1 MADNQNENRYVDDK
15 EFEPTVSYDDDGRVT
30 QKQTYDRNGSPDRT
44 YKYSYTGNGET
55 VEQSFDS
62 KTGELGHEEV
72 FDKNGNTLKE
82 IFRRDGQI
90 RSAYTHQY
98 NDDGSLAETVA
109 YENDNGSLRVKSQ
122 FFVEKDN
129 VGREVYTS
137 RSFDESGKPVQIER
151 GYKGQGKEGVFLSL
165 SEGEKGFGAR
175 HDEFFKGKD
184 SWKAEEYL
192 TKYAEIKPVHAEDAN
207 KNVSE
212 KVMEQDGSYHVVERT
227 SDGAVLSDESFD
239 KDGNMKAAS
248 YYENGVLDSKT
259 IYNEDGSK
267 HSFFYEND
275 GSVRSEKFHS
285 ADGRSV
291 SSIAHTSGM
300 TTTELLDEQGRTT
313 YSASYYNDGGKLYP
327 WNEHSYEYDADGKKV
342 ADQGR
347 SFGTA
352 GEKGG
357 KTSEELLA
365 SMQYKDEWL
374 MKTFADRVSGRVTA
388 EEAQKTSDVRP
399 QSKDRQMADAQDKAK
414 PAEKKTV
421 QNDVKTPAPE
431 QKPAARTATENL
443 PSVRGNAM
451 PEKTRAAENVGKEEA
466 LADSFVAFSKNRT
479 RESAQQLFN
488 SLRDMDL
495 DFLRQGLTAEEMK
508 EKMSAVMATAFDKG
522 VAAGM
527 NADALNKD
535 IAAFSKQFE
544 ERLKNAAHG
553 SEQPTATVTRLDD
566 KANTA
571 GVKGLENVEDAEYED
586 VTNDPAYANAGNMPA
601 VRGNSMPERANAD
614 NKEAYAAALK
624 EATGQDW
631 EFKAGENSG
640 LGVDHLRA
648 PATPEMEAALKNA
661 GIRYDIAEKD
671 GKKLFTVE
679 TDKPLEL
686 TEEEK
691 TRQEYADA
699 LKEATGQDWEFKAGE
714 NSGLGV
720 DHLRAPATPEMEEA
734 LKNAGIRYGV
744 AEKDGKKL
752 FTVETD
758 KPLELTEEEKTRQ
771 EYADALKEATG
782 QDWEFKAG
790 ENSGLG
796 VDHLRAPATPEMEEA
811 LKNAGIRYGVAEKD
825 GKKLFT
831 VETDK
836 PLELT
841 EEEKAQQKAK
851 AAAKGKDGQQ
861 GGFGVD
867 GYDDNAN
874 ANSAKQQD
882 SVSSEQ
888 LLAEMETVA
897 AKINYHRNE
906 QDEFCPYSRIKCASL
921 IESTDKKNPFVQA
934 TLSPSGSTLIN
945 MPDKINLK
953 FDTKINRKGEKN
965 TQLTLEDCMAMVR
978 MGMEKGWTSATLSGP
993 PEFKKQMYLAMRAM
1007 GMEPVGYTPS
1017 PDLVKQGDAMF
1028 KSNAQNR
1035 EHNASIDRRFPEM
1048 ETARKAAGVEIDN
1061 IDKNLTNGFKDKGFG
1076 YEPKKPE
1083 DEKQSEQAPQQ
1094 QEQASQQQE
1103 QAPQQQEQAPQQ
1115 QEQAP
1120 QQQEQAPQQQEQAPQ
1135 QQTQAP
1141 QQQEQAPQQQT
1152 QAPQQQEQAP
1162 QQQEQAPQQQTRA
1175 PLGLPNLQQQAAA
1188 QHDQP
1193 APVAPR
1199 GEQKALPVLSPKL
1212 ENKLTQV
1219 ANQIAAKN
1227 PQIAGYL
1234 ESNLGKPGQTPS
1246 TALQVVGNAANQTKA
1261 LEVKSNSQNNANTT
1275 ALSVIKRKGELDR

>member
-1 MADNQNENRYVDDK
+1 MADNQKENDANENRYVDDK
-15 EFEPTVSYDDDGRVT
+15 DG
-30 QKQTYDRNGSPDRT
+30 
-44 YKYSYTGNGET
+44 
-55 VEQSFDS
+55 
-62 KTGELGHEEV
+62 
-72 FDKNGNTLKE
+72 
-82 IFRRDGQI
+82 
-90 RSAYTHQY
+90 
-98 NDDGSLAETVA
+98 
-109 YENDNGSLRVKSQ
+109 
-122 FFVEKDN
+122 
-129 VGREVYTS
+129 
-137 RSFDESGKPVQIER
+137 ESI
-151 GYKGQGKEGVFLSL
+151 
-165 SEGEKGFGAR
+165 
-175 HDEFFKGKD
+175 
-184 SWKAEEYL
+184 
-192 TKYAEIKPVHAEDAN
+192 
-207 KNVSE
+207 
-212 KVMEQDGSYHVVERT
+212 ME
-227 SDGAVLSDESFD
+227 
-239 KDGNMKAAS
+239 
-248 YYENGVLDSKT
+248 
-259 IYNEDGSK
+259 
-267 HSFFYEND
+267 
-275 GSVRSEKFHS
+275 
-285 ADGRSV
+285 
-291 SSIAHTSGM
+291 
-300 TTTELLDEQGRTT
+300 TTT
-313 YSASYYNDGGKLYP
+313 
-327 WNEHSYEYDADGKKV
+327 
-342 ADQGR
+342 
-347 SFGTA
+347 
-352 GEKGG
+352 
-357 KTSEELLA
+357 
-365 SMQYKDEWL
+365 
-374 MKTFADRVSGRVTA
+374 
-388 EEAQKTSDVRP
+388 
-399 QSKDRQMADAQDKAK
+399 
-414 PAEKKTV
+414 
-421 QNDVKTPAPE
+421 QNDVKPE
-431 QKPAARTATENL
+431 QKSTENL

-544 ERLKNAAHG
+544 ERLKNAAHAP
-553 SEQPTATVTRLDD
+553 EQPTAAATRLDD
-566 KANTA
+566 KANTGA
-571 GVKGLENVEDAEYED
+571 KAGLENIEDAEYED
-586 VTNDPAYANAGNMPA
+586 VTNDPAYANAAGLPA
-601 VRGNSMPERANAD
+601 KSAE
-614 NKEAYAAALK
+614 KEK
-624 EATGQDW
+624 
-631 EFKAGENSG
+631 
-640 LGVDHLRA
+640 
-648 PATPEMEAALKNA
+648 
-661 GIRYDIAEKD
+661 EKD
-671 GKKLFTVE
+671 GKNKTVPENEPIISTEKKSVKVADERFDANGNLVSGTYYDNDGNVTQTVSVDKDGARLTSFYDSDGSVRAEQRRSADGKTVSHIDYAGGLTHTDLFNDQGKPVYSLSYYQDGGKLYPWNERTTEYDENGKPTVSSKSFGIDGADGEKSAEELMDSVAYKDEWLFNKFAEHAGTQAETEKTVE
-679 TDKPLEL
+679 K
-686 TEEEK
+686 EENAAEQVAPEQARQNDDVVDTASEPEK
-691 TRQEYADA
+691 AD
-699 LKEATGQDWEFKAGE
+699 E
-714 NSGLGV
+714 
-720 DHLRAPATPEMEEA
+720 R
-734 LKNAGIRYGV
+734 V
-744 AEKDGKKL
+744 AEPAQDRPVENEPVSAAPVVENDGNEA
-752 FTVETD
+752 ET
-758 KPLELTEEEKTRQ
+758 
-771 EYADALKEATG
+771 ADRAAPENTG
-782 QDWEFKAG
+782 NDNG
-790 ENSGLG
+790 
-796 VDHLRAPATPEMEEA
+796 
-811 LKNAGIRYGVAEKD
+811 
-825 GKKLFT
+825 
-831 VETDK
+831 
-836 PLELT
+836 
-841 EEEKAQQKAK
+841 
-851 AAAKGKDGQQ
+851 GQQ
-861 GGFGVD
+861 GGFGVA
-867 GYDDNAN
+867 GYDDDVNT
-874 ANSAKQQD
+874 NSAKQQD

-1094 QEQASQQQE
+1094 QT

-1120 QQQEQAPQQQEQAPQ
+1120 QQQEQAPQQQEQAS
-1135 QQTQAP
+1135 
-1141 QQQEQAPQQQT
+1141 QQQEQAPR
-1152 QAPQQQEQAP
+1152 QQEQAS

-1175 PLGLPNLQQQAAA
+1175 PLGLPNLQQQTAA

>member
-212 KVMEQDGSYHVVERT
+212 KVMGQDGSYHVVERT

-248 YYENGVLDSKT
+248 YYKNGVLDSKT

-466 LADSFVAFSKNRT
+466 LADSFVAFTKNRT

-553 SEQPTATVTRLDD
+553 SEQPTATATRLDD
-566 KANTA
+566 KANAA

-601 VRGNSMPERANAD
+601 VRGNSMPERANTD
-614 NKEAYAAALK
+614 NKEAYAA
-624 EATGQDW
+624 
-631 EFKAGENSG
+631 
-640 LGVDHLRA
+640 
-648 PATPEMEAALKNA
+648 
-661 GIRYDIAEKD
+661 
-671 GKKLFTVE
+671 
-679 TDKPLEL
+679 
-686 TEEEK
+686 
-691 TRQEYADA
+691 A

-744 AEKDGKKL
+744 ADKDGTKL

-771 EYADALKEATG
+771 EYADALKEVTG

-811 LKNAGIRYGVAEKD
+811 LKNAGIRYGVADKD
-825 GKKLFT
+825 GTKLFT

-867 GYDDNAN
+867 GYDDDAN

-1048 ETARKAAGVEIDN
+1048 ESARKAAGVEIDN

-1094 QEQASQQQE
+1094 QEQT
-1103 QAPQQQEQAPQQ
+1103 PQQQEQASQQ
-1115 QEQAP
+1115 QT
-1120 QQQEQAPQQQEQAPQ
+1120 QAPQ

-1141 QQQEQAPQQQT
+1141 QQQEQAPQQQE

>member
-212 KVMEQDGSYHVVERT
+212 KVMGQDGSYHVVERT

-248 YYENGVLDSKT
+248 YYKNGVLDSKT

-466 LADSFVAFSKNRT
+466 LADSFVAFTKNRT

-553 SEQPTATVTRLDD
+553 SEQPTATATRLDD
-566 KANTA
+566 KANAA

-601 VRGNSMPERANAD
+601 VRGNSMPERANTD
-614 NKEAYAAALK
+614 NKEAYAA
-624 EATGQDW
+624 
-631 EFKAGENSG
+631 
-640 LGVDHLRA
+640 
-648 PATPEMEAALKNA
+648 
-661 GIRYDIAEKD
+661 
-671 GKKLFTVE
+671 
-679 TDKPLEL
+679 
-686 TEEEK
+686 
-691 TRQEYADA
+691 A

-744 AEKDGKKL
+744 ADKDGTKL

-771 EYADALKEATG
+771 EYADALKEVTG

-811 LKNAGIRYGVAEKD
+811 LKNAGIRYGVADKD
-825 GKKLFT
+825 GTKLFT

-867 GYDDNAN
+867 GYDDDAN

-906 QDEFCPYSRIKCASL
+906 QDEFCPYSQIKCASL

-953 FDTKINRKGEKN
+953 FDTKINKKGEKN

-993 PEFKKQMYLAMRAM
+993 PEFKEKMYLAMRAM

-1017 PDLVKQGDAMF
+1017 PDLEKQGDAMF

-1048 ETARKAAGVEIDN
+1048 ESARKAAGVEIDN

-1094 QEQASQQQE
+1094 QTQAPQQQE
-1103 QAPQQQEQAPQQ
+1103 QAPQQQEQAPQQQTQAPQQQEQAPQQ

-1234 ESNLGKPGQTPS
+1234 ESNLGKPGQSPS

>member
-212 KVMEQDGSYHVVERT
+212 KVMGQDGSYHVVERT

-248 YYENGVLDSKT
+248 YYKNGVLDSKT

-399 QSKDRQMADAQDKAK
+399 QSKDRQMTDAQDKAK

-648 PATPEMEAALKNA
+648 PATPEMEEALKNA
-661 GIRYDIAEKD
+661 GIRYDIAEKN

-720 DHLRAPATPEMEEA
+720 DHLRAPA
-734 LKNAGIRYGV
+734 
-744 AEKDGKKL
+744 
-752 FTVETD
+752 
-758 KPLELTEEEKTRQ
+758 
-771 EYADALKEATG
+771 
-782 QDWEFKAG
+782 
-790 ENSGLG
+790 S
-796 VDHLRAPATPEMEEA
+796 PEMEEA

-867 GYDDNAN
+867 GYDDDAN

-1094 QEQASQQQE
+1094 QTQAPQQQEQAPQQQEQAPQQQEQAPQQQE

-1135 QQTQAP
+1135 QQTQ
-1141 QQQEQAPQQQT
+1141 
-1152 QAPQQQEQAP
+1152 
-1162 QQQEQAPQQQTRA
+1162 A

-1275 ALSVIKRKGELDR
+1275 ALSVIKRKGELNR

>member
-212 KVMEQDGSYHVVERT
+212 KVMGQDGSYHVVERT

-248 YYENGVLDSKT
+248 YYKNGVLDSKT

-399 QSKDRQMADAQDKAK
+399 QSKDRQMTDAQDKAK

-466 LADSFVAFSKNRT
+466 LADSFVAFTKNRT

-758 KPLELTEEEKTRQ
+758 KPLELTEEEK
-771 EYADALKEATG
+771 
-782 QDWEFKAG
+782 
-790 ENSGLG
+790 
-796 VDHLRAPATPEMEEA
+796 
-811 LKNAGIRYGVAEKD
+811 
-825 GKKLFT
+825 
-831 VETDK
+831 
-836 PLELT
+836 
-841 EEEKAQQKAK
+841 AQQKAK

-867 GYDDNAN
+867 GYDDDAN

-1048 ETARKAAGVEIDN
+1048 ESARKAAGVEIDN

-1094 QEQASQQQE
+1094 QTQTPQQQEQAPQQQEQAPQQQEQAPQQQEQAPQQQTQTPQQQE

-1135 QQTQAP
+1135 QQ
-1141 QQQEQAPQQQT
+1141 EQASQQQT
-1152 QAPQQQEQAP
+1152 Q
-1162 QQQEQAPQQQTRA
+1162 A

>member
-1 MADNQNENRYVDDK
+1 MADNQKENDANENRYVDDK
-15 EFEPTVSYDDDGRVT
+15 DG
-30 QKQTYDRNGSPDRT
+30 
-44 YKYSYTGNGET
+44 
-55 VEQSFDS
+55 
-62 KTGELGHEEV
+62 
-72 FDKNGNTLKE
+72 
-82 IFRRDGQI
+82 
-90 RSAYTHQY
+90 
-98 NDDGSLAETVA
+98 
-109 YENDNGSLRVKSQ
+109 
-122 FFVEKDN
+122 
-129 VGREVYTS
+129 
-137 RSFDESGKPVQIER
+137 ESI
-151 GYKGQGKEGVFLSL
+151 
-165 SEGEKGFGAR
+165 
-175 HDEFFKGKD
+175 
-184 SWKAEEYL
+184 
-192 TKYAEIKPVHAEDAN
+192 
-207 KNVSE
+207 
-212 KVMEQDGSYHVVERT
+212 ME
-227 SDGAVLSDESFD
+227 
-239 KDGNMKAAS
+239 
-248 YYENGVLDSKT
+248 
-259 IYNEDGSK
+259 
-267 HSFFYEND
+267 
-275 GSVRSEKFHS
+275 
-285 ADGRSV
+285 
-291 SSIAHTSGM
+291 
-300 TTTELLDEQGRTT
+300 TTT
-313 YSASYYNDGGKLYP
+313 
-327 WNEHSYEYDADGKKV
+327 
-342 ADQGR
+342 
-347 SFGTA
+347 
-352 GEKGG
+352 
-357 KTSEELLA
+357 
-365 SMQYKDEWL
+365 
-374 MKTFADRVSGRVTA
+374 
-388 EEAQKTSDVRP
+388 
-399 QSKDRQMADAQDKAK
+399 
-414 PAEKKTV
+414 
-421 QNDVKTPAPE
+421 QNDVKPE
-431 QKPAARTATENL
+431 QKSTENL

-466 LADSFVAFSKNRT
+466 LADSFVAFTKNRT

-508 EKMSAVMATAFDKG
+508 EKMSAVMAMAFDKG

-527 NADALNKD
+527 NVDALNKD

-586 VTNDPAYANAGNMPA
+586 VTNDPAYANAAGLPA
-601 VRGNSMPERANAD
+601 KSA
-614 NKEAYAAALK
+614 
-624 EATGQDW
+624 
-631 EFKAGENSG
+631 EN
-640 LGVDHLRA
+640 
-648 PATPEMEAALKNA
+648 EK
-661 GIRYDIAEKD
+661 EKD
-671 GKKLFTVE
+671 GKNKTVPENEPIISTEKKSVKVADERFDANGNLVSGTYYDNDGNVTQTVSVDKDGARLTSFYDSDGSVRAEQRRSADGKTVSHIDYAGGLTHTDLFNDQGKPVYSLSYYQDGGKLYPWNERTTEYDENGKPTVSSKSFGIDGADGEKSAEELMDSVAYKDEWLFNKFAEHAGTQAEPEKTVE
-679 TDKPLEL
+679 K
-686 TEEEK
+686 EENAAEQVAPEQARQNDDVVDTASEPEK
-691 TRQEYADA
+691 AD
-699 LKEATGQDWEFKAGE
+699 E
-714 NSGLGV
+714 
-720 DHLRAPATPEMEEA
+720 R
-734 LKNAGIRYGV
+734 V
-744 AEKDGKKL
+744 AEPAQDRPVENEPVSAAPVVENDGNEA
-752 FTVETD
+752 ET
-758 KPLELTEEEKTRQ
+758 
-771 EYADALKEATG
+771 ADRAAPENTG
-782 QDWEFKAG
+782 NDNG
-790 ENSGLG
+790 
-796 VDHLRAPATPEMEEA
+796 
-811 LKNAGIRYGVAEKD
+811 
-825 GKKLFT
+825 
-831 VETDK
+831 
-836 PLELT
+836 
-841 EEEKAQQKAK
+841 
-851 AAAKGKDGQQ
+851 GQQ

-1048 ETARKAAGVEIDN
+1048 ESARKAAGVEIDN

-1094 QEQASQQQE
+1094 QEQASQQQT
-1103 QAPQQQEQAPQQ
+1103 QTPQQQE
-1115 QEQAP
+1115 
-1120 QQQEQAPQQQEQAPQ
+1120 
-1135 QQTQAP
+1135 QAP

-1234 ESNLGKPGQTPS
+1234 ESNLGKPGQSPS

>member
-648 PATPEMEAALKNA
+648 PATPEME
-661 GIRYDIAEKD
+661 
-671 GKKLFTVE
+671 
-679 TDKPLEL
+679 
-686 TEEEK
+686 
-691 TRQEYADA
+691 
-699 LKEATGQDWEFKAGE
+699 
-714 NSGLGV
+714 
-720 DHLRAPATPEMEEA
+720 
-734 LKNAGIRYGV
+734 
-744 AEKDGKKL
+744 
-752 FTVETD
+752 
-758 KPLELTEEEKTRQ
+758 
-771 EYADALKEATG
+771 
-782 QDWEFKAG
+782 
-790 ENSGLG
+790 
-796 VDHLRAPATPEMEEA
+796 EA

>member
-212 KVMEQDGSYHVVERT
+212 KVMGQDGSYHVVERT

-248 YYENGVLDSKT
+248 YYKNGVLDSKT

-466 LADSFVAFSKNRT
+466 LADSFVAFTKNRT

-553 SEQPTATVTRLDD
+553 SEQPTATATRLDD
-566 KANTA
+566 KANAA

-601 VRGNSMPERANAD
+601 VRGNSMPERANTD
-614 NKEAYAAALK
+614 NKEAYAA
-624 EATGQDW
+624 
-631 EFKAGENSG
+631 
-640 LGVDHLRA
+640 
-648 PATPEMEAALKNA
+648 
-661 GIRYDIAEKD
+661 
-671 GKKLFTVE
+671 
-679 TDKPLEL
+679 
-686 TEEEK
+686 
-691 TRQEYADA
+691 A

-744 AEKDGKKL
+744 ADKDGTKL

-771 EYADALKEATG
+771 EYADALKEVTG

-811 LKNAGIRYGVAEKD
+811 LKNAGIRYGVADKD
-825 GKKLFT
+825 GTKLFT

-867 GYDDNAN
+867 GYDDDAN

-906 QDEFCPYSRIKCASL
+906 QDEFCPYSQIKCASL

-953 FDTKINRKGEKN
+953 FDTKINKKGEKN

-993 PEFKKQMYLAMRAM
+993 PEFKEKMYLAMRAM

-1017 PDLVKQGDAMF
+1017 PDLEKQGDAMF

-1048 ETARKAAGVEIDN
+1048 ESARKAAGVEIDN

-1094 QEQASQQQE
+1094 Q
-1103 QAPQQQEQAPQQ
+1103 
-1115 QEQAP
+1115 
-1120 QQQEQAPQQQEQAPQ
+1120 
-1135 QQTQAP
+1135 T
-1141 QQQEQAPQQQT
+1141 
-1152 QAPQQQEQAP
+1152 QAP

-1234 ESNLGKPGQTPS
+1234 ESNLGKPGQSPS

>member
-212 KVMEQDGSYHVVERT
+212 KVMGQDGSYHVVERT

-248 YYENGVLDSKT
+248 YYKNGVLDSKT

-466 LADSFVAFSKNRT
+466 LADSFVAFTKNRT

-553 SEQPTATVTRLDD
+553 SEQPTATATRLDD
-566 KANTA
+566 KANAA

-601 VRGNSMPERANAD
+601 VRGNSMPERANTD
-614 NKEAYAAALK
+614 NKEAYAA
-624 EATGQDW
+624 
-631 EFKAGENSG
+631 
-640 LGVDHLRA
+640 
-648 PATPEMEAALKNA
+648 
-661 GIRYDIAEKD
+661 
-671 GKKLFTVE
+671 
-679 TDKPLEL
+679 
-686 TEEEK
+686 
-691 TRQEYADA
+691 A

-744 AEKDGKKL
+744 ADKDGTKL

-771 EYADALKEATG
+771 EYADALKEVTG

-811 LKNAGIRYGVAEKD
+811 LKNAGIRYGVADKD
-825 GKKLFT
+825 GTKLFT

-867 GYDDNAN
+867 GYDDDAN

-906 QDEFCPYSRIKCASL
+906 QDEFCPYSQIKCASL

-953 FDTKINRKGEKN
+953 FDTKINKKGEKN

-993 PEFKKQMYLAMRAM
+993 PEFKEKMYLAMRAM

-1017 PDLVKQGDAMF
+1017 PDLEKQGDAMF

-1048 ETARKAAGVEIDN
+1048 ESARKAAGVEIDN

-1094 QEQASQQQE
+1094 QTQAPQQQE

-1115 QEQAP
+1115 QTQAP

-1261 LEVKSNSQNNANTT
+1261 IEVKSNSQNNANTT

>member
-212 KVMEQDGSYHVVERT
+212 KVMGQDGSYHVVERT

-248 YYENGVLDSKT
+248 YYKNGVLDSKT

-466 LADSFVAFSKNRT
+466 LADSFVAFTKNRT

-553 SEQPTATVTRLDD
+553 SEQPTATATRLDD
-566 KANTA
+566 KANAA

-601 VRGNSMPERANAD
+601 VRGNSMPERANTD
-614 NKEAYAAALK
+614 NKEAYAA
-624 EATGQDW
+624 
-631 EFKAGENSG
+631 
-640 LGVDHLRA
+640 
-648 PATPEMEAALKNA
+648 
-661 GIRYDIAEKD
+661 
-671 GKKLFTVE
+671 
-679 TDKPLEL
+679 
-686 TEEEK
+686 
-691 TRQEYADA
+691 A

-744 AEKDGKKL
+744 ADKDGTKL

-771 EYADALKEATG
+771 EYADALKEVTG

-811 LKNAGIRYGVAEKD
+811 LKNAGIRYGVADKD
-825 GKKLFT
+825 GTKLFT

-867 GYDDNAN
+867 GYDDDAN

-1048 ETARKAAGVEIDN
+1048 ESARKAAGVEIDN

-1094 QEQASQQQE
+1094 QEQTPQQQEQASQQQTQAPQQQT

-1120 QQQEQAPQQQEQAPQ
+1120 QQQE
-1135 QQTQAP
+1135 
-1141 QQQEQAPQQQT
+1141 

>member
-1 MADNQNENRYVDDK
+1 MADNQKENDANENRYVDDK
-15 EFEPTVSYDDDGRVT
+15 DG
-30 QKQTYDRNGSPDRT
+30 
-44 YKYSYTGNGET
+44 
-55 VEQSFDS
+55 
-62 KTGELGHEEV
+62 
-72 FDKNGNTLKE
+72 
-82 IFRRDGQI
+82 
-90 RSAYTHQY
+90 
-98 NDDGSLAETVA
+98 
-109 YENDNGSLRVKSQ
+109 
-122 FFVEKDN
+122 
-129 VGREVYTS
+129 
-137 RSFDESGKPVQIER
+137 ESI
-151 GYKGQGKEGVFLSL
+151 
-165 SEGEKGFGAR
+165 
-175 HDEFFKGKD
+175 
-184 SWKAEEYL
+184 
-192 TKYAEIKPVHAEDAN
+192 
-207 KNVSE
+207 
-212 KVMEQDGSYHVVERT
+212 ME
-227 SDGAVLSDESFD
+227 
-239 KDGNMKAAS
+239 
-248 YYENGVLDSKT
+248 
-259 IYNEDGSK
+259 
-267 HSFFYEND
+267 
-275 GSVRSEKFHS
+275 
-285 ADGRSV
+285 
-291 SSIAHTSGM
+291 
-300 TTTELLDEQGRTT
+300 TTT
-313 YSASYYNDGGKLYP
+313 
-327 WNEHSYEYDADGKKV
+327 
-342 ADQGR
+342 
-347 SFGTA
+347 
-352 GEKGG
+352 
-357 KTSEELLA
+357 
-365 SMQYKDEWL
+365 
-374 MKTFADRVSGRVTA
+374 
-388 EEAQKTSDVRP
+388 
-399 QSKDRQMADAQDKAK
+399 
-414 PAEKKTV
+414 
-421 QNDVKTPAPE
+421 QNDVKPE
-431 QKPAARTATENL
+431 QKSTENL
-443 PSVRGNAM
+443 PSVRGDAM

-586 VTNDPAYANAGNMPA
+586 VTNDPAYANAAGLPA
-601 VRGNSMPERANAD
+601 KSA
-614 NKEAYAAALK
+614 
-624 EATGQDW
+624 
-631 EFKAGENSG
+631 EN
-640 LGVDHLRA
+640 
-648 PATPEMEAALKNA
+648 EK
-661 GIRYDIAEKD
+661 EKD
-671 GKKLFTVE
+671 GKNKTVPENEPIISTEKKSVKVADERFDANGNLVSGTYYDNDGNVTQTVSVDKDGARLTSFYDSDGSVRAEQRRSADGKTVSHIDYAGGLTHTDLFNDQGKPVYSLSYYQDGGKLYPWNERTTEYDENGKPTVSSKSFGIDGADGEKSAEELMDSVAYKDEWLFNKFAEHAGTQAEPEKTVE
-679 TDKPLEL
+679 K
-686 TEEEK
+686 EENAAEQVAPEQARQNDDVVDTASEPEK
-691 TRQEYADA
+691 AD
-699 LKEATGQDWEFKAGE
+699 E
-714 NSGLGV
+714 
-720 DHLRAPATPEMEEA
+720 R
-734 LKNAGIRYGV
+734 V
-744 AEKDGKKL
+744 AEPAQDRPVENEPVSAAPVVENDGNEA
-752 FTVETD
+752 ETANRAA
-758 KPLELTEEEKTRQ
+758 PEN
-771 EYADALKEATG
+771 TG
-782 QDWEFKAG
+782 NDNG
-790 ENSGLG
+790 
-796 VDHLRAPATPEMEEA
+796 
-811 LKNAGIRYGVAEKD
+811 
-825 GKKLFT
+825 
-831 VETDK
+831 
-836 PLELT
+836 
-841 EEEKAQQKAK
+841 
-851 AAAKGKDGQQ
+851 GQQ

-867 GYDDNAN
+867 GYDDDAN

-906 QDEFCPYSRIKCASL
+906 QDEFCPYSQIKCASL
-921 IESTDKKNPFVQA
+921 IEATDKKNPFVQA

-993 PEFKKQMYLAMRAM
+993 PEFKAQMYLAMRAM

-1017 PDLVKQGDAMF
+1017 PDLEKQGDAMF

-1048 ETARKAAGVEIDN
+1048 EAARKAAGVEIDN

-1094 QEQASQQQE
+1094 QT
-1103 QAPQQQEQAPQQ
+1103 QAPQQQEQDSQQQTQAPQQ

-1141 QQQEQAPQQQT
+1141 QQQEQTPLGLPNLQQQEQNSQQQT
-1152 QAPQQQEQAP
+1152 QAPQQQA
-1162 QQQEQAPQQQTRA
+1162 QT

>member
-1 MADNQNENRYVDDK
+1 MADNQKENDANENRYVDDK
-15 EFEPTVSYDDDGRVT
+15 DG
-30 QKQTYDRNGSPDRT
+30 
-44 YKYSYTGNGET
+44 
-55 VEQSFDS
+55 
-62 KTGELGHEEV
+62 
-72 FDKNGNTLKE
+72 
-82 IFRRDGQI
+82 
-90 RSAYTHQY
+90 
-98 NDDGSLAETVA
+98 
-109 YENDNGSLRVKSQ
+109 
-122 FFVEKDN
+122 
-129 VGREVYTS
+129 
-137 RSFDESGKPVQIER
+137 ESI
-151 GYKGQGKEGVFLSL
+151 
-165 SEGEKGFGAR
+165 
-175 HDEFFKGKD
+175 
-184 SWKAEEYL
+184 
-192 TKYAEIKPVHAEDAN
+192 
-207 KNVSE
+207 
-212 KVMEQDGSYHVVERT
+212 ME
-227 SDGAVLSDESFD
+227 
-239 KDGNMKAAS
+239 
-248 YYENGVLDSKT
+248 
-259 IYNEDGSK
+259 
-267 HSFFYEND
+267 
-275 GSVRSEKFHS
+275 
-285 ADGRSV
+285 
-291 SSIAHTSGM
+291 
-300 TTTELLDEQGRTT
+300 TTT
-313 YSASYYNDGGKLYP
+313 
-327 WNEHSYEYDADGKKV
+327 
-342 ADQGR
+342 
-347 SFGTA
+347 
-352 GEKGG
+352 
-357 KTSEELLA
+357 
-365 SMQYKDEWL
+365 
-374 MKTFADRVSGRVTA
+374 
-388 EEAQKTSDVRP
+388 
-399 QSKDRQMADAQDKAK
+399 
-414 PAEKKTV
+414 
-421 QNDVKTPAPE
+421 QNDVKPE
-431 QKPAARTATENL
+431 QKSTENL

-466 LADSFVAFSKNRT
+466 LADSFVAFTKNRT

-508 EKMSAVMATAFDKG
+508 EKMSAVMAMAFDKG

-527 NADALNKD
+527 NVDALNKD

-586 VTNDPAYANAGNMPA
+586 VTNDPAYANAAGLPA
-601 VRGNSMPERANAD
+601 KSA
-614 NKEAYAAALK
+614 
-624 EATGQDW
+624 
-631 EFKAGENSG
+631 EN
-640 LGVDHLRA
+640 
-648 PATPEMEAALKNA
+648 EK
-661 GIRYDIAEKD
+661 EKD
-671 GKKLFTVE
+671 GKNKTVPENEPIISTEKKSVKVADERFDANGNLVSGTYYDNDGNVTQTVSVDKDGARLTSFYDSDGSVRAEQRRSADGKTVSHIDYAGGLTHTDLFNDQGKPVYSLSYYQDGGKLYPWNERTTEYDENGKPTVSSKSFGIDGADGEKSAEELMDSVAYKDEWLFNKFAEHAGTQAEPEKTVE
-679 TDKPLEL
+679 K
-686 TEEEK
+686 EENAAEQVAPEQARQNDDVVDTASEPEK
-691 TRQEYADA
+691 AD
-699 LKEATGQDWEFKAGE
+699 E
-714 NSGLGV
+714 
-720 DHLRAPATPEMEEA
+720 R
-734 LKNAGIRYGV
+734 V
-744 AEKDGKKL
+744 AEPAQDRPVENEPVSAAPVVENDGNEA
-752 FTVETD
+752 ET
-758 KPLELTEEEKTRQ
+758 
-771 EYADALKEATG
+771 ADRAAPENTG
-782 QDWEFKAG
+782 NDNG
-790 ENSGLG
+790 
-796 VDHLRAPATPEMEEA
+796 
-811 LKNAGIRYGVAEKD
+811 
-825 GKKLFT
+825 
-831 VETDK
+831 
-836 PLELT
+836 
-841 EEEKAQQKAK
+841 
-851 AAAKGKDGQQ
+851 GQQ

-1048 ETARKAAGVEIDN
+1048 ESARKAAGVEIDN

-1094 QEQASQQQE
+1094 QEQASQQQTQTPQQQEQAPQQQE

-1135 QQTQAP
+1135 QQTQAPQQQEQAP

-1234 ESNLGKPGQTPS
+1234 ESNLGKPGQSPS